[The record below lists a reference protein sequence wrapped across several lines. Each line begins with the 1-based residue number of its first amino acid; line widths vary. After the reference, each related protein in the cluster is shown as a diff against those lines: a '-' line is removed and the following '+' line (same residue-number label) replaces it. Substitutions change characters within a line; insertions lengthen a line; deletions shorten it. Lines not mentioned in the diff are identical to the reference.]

1 MKKIVLCNDGV
12 DSANKGDQAILR
24 AMLPDLRERFPDA
37 RIEVFS
43 YSGTRSPRR
52 VLKLLRAIVGCDTV
66 ILGGGHPFQD
76 LTSQFFLLF
85 GLFLIG
91 VAKSLGKK
99 VFCLGVGAGPVES
112 SLGKA
117 VTGPVVN
124 MAERIGVRDRLS
136 MELLEQL
143 GVRDDKMELTAD
155 LAFSLPSAGR
165 DRGRA
170 ILEAEGIPQ
179 DETPAVGIS
188 LRRWFHFSHRFL
200 PGSTRRVSVEDRQQA
215 DRTDRAYVRFLDSLV
230 DDWGVRLVFV
240 PMRKARSEDDYGQDD
255 DRYSEEIREKLCNR
269 ERTFVLK
276 GDYTPEELKAVLGLM
291 DTVIAV
297 RMHAI
302 ILAASSGV
310 PVMGIAITPAKGQG
324 VFEVLSLESGYLPV
338 ESLDGPLLRE
348 RFSVLWQRRKETEA
362 LFRKRMKNWN
372 ERALKN
378 YEILG
383 GHEG

>member
-1 MKKIVLCNDGV
+1 MKRIVLCNDGV

-24 AMLPDLRERFPDA
+24 AMLPALRERFPDA

-52 VLKLLRAIVGCDTV
+52 VLKLLRAIGGCDTV

-76 LTSQFFLLF
+76 LTSQSFLLF
-85 GLFLIG
+85 GLFIIG
-91 VAKSLGKK
+91 VAKGLGKK
-99 VFCLGVGAGPVES
+99 VFCLGVGAGPVAS
-112 SLGKA
+112 RLGRFL
-117 VTGPVVN
+117 TGPVV
-124 MAERIGVRDRLS
+124 ARADGIGVRDRAS
-136 MELLEQL
+136 RDLLREL
-143 GVRDDKMELTAD
+143 GVREDRMDLTAD
-155 LAFSLPSAGR
+155 LAFPLPSAGKE
-165 DRGRA
+165 RA
-170 ILEAEGIPQ
+170 LKILEEEGVPR

-188 LRRWFHFSHRFL
+188 LRRWFHFYHRFL
-200 PGSTRRVSVEDRQQA
+200 PGSTRRVSVEDRQKA
-215 DRTDRAYVRFLDSLV
+215 DRTDRAYVRFLDSIV

-269 ERTFVLK
+269 EQTFILK
-276 GDYTPEELKAVLGLM
+276 GDYAPEELKAVLGLM

-324 VFEVLSLESGYLPV
+324 VFEVLSLESGFLPV
-338 ESLDGPLLRE
+338 ESLDYPLLRE

-362 LFRKRMKNWN
+362 LFRNRLTHWN
-372 ERALKN
+372 ERALRN

-383 GHEG
+383 RS

>member
-1 MKKIVLCNDGV
+1 VKKIVLCNDGV

-24 AMLPDLRERFPDA
+24 AMLPALGERFPDA
-37 RIEVFS
+37 RMEVFS

-52 VLKLLRAIVGCDTV
+52 VLKLLRAMRGCDTV

-76 LTSQFFLLF
+76 LTSQSFLLF
-85 GLFLIG
+85 GLLLIG
-91 VAKSLGKK
+91 VAKGLGKK
-99 VFCLGVGAGPVES
+99 VFCLGVGAGPVAS
-112 SLGKA
+112 RLGRFL
-117 VTGPVVN
+117 TGPLVDR
-124 MAERIGVRDRLS
+124 ADGIGVRDRAS
-136 MELLEQL
+136 RDLLREL
-143 GVRDDKMELTAD
+143 GVREERMDLTAD
-155 LAFSLPSAGR
+155 LAFPLPSAGTE
-165 DRGRA
+165 RA
-170 ILEAEGIPQ
+170 LKILEEEGVPR

-188 LRRWFHFSHRFL
+188 LRRWFHFHHRFL
-200 PGSTRRVSVEDRQQA
+200 PGTTRPVSVEDRQQA

-255 DRYSEEIREKLCNR
+255 DRYSEEIREKLRNR

-291 DTVIAV
+291 DMVIAV

-324 VFEVLSLESGYLPV
+324 VFEVLSLESGFLPV
-338 ESLDGPLLRE
+338 ESLDYPLLRE
-348 RFSVLWQRRKETEA
+348 RFSALWRRRKETEA
-362 LFRKRMKNWN
+362 LFRKRMKTWN

-383 GHEG
+383 RS